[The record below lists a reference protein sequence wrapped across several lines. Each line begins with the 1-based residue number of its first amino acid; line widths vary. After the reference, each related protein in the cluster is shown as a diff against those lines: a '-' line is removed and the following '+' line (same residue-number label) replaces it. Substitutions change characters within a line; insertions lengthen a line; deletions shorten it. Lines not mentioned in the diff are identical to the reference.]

1 MYLHI
6 RTLRLANNW
15 TMEFVANEIGIS
27 KQMMCDIESNR
38 RKPSYKVLV
47 KLEDLYQKGH
57 RELFRKS
64 DSLAS
69 AKNPHSTDGRQTP
82 RK

>member
-1 MYLHI
+1 MYLQI

-15 TMEFVANEIGIS
+15 TMEFVANEVGIS

-47 KLEDLYQKGH
+47 KLEDLYKKGH
-57 RELFRKS
+57 RELLRES

-69 AKNPHSTDGRQTP
+69 AKNPHSTDGR
-82 RK
+82 